1 MTGSRRLYVLAL
13 SCVLAVTALLFVG
26 ARAWATATARRT
38 EARCGR
44 PAAMVVTR
52 PQRPAVNRAWPETTR
67 GPATTGQGPA
77 VAGPESV
84 PRSWRAHTLRV
95 AGCGAWR
102 QVHDRM
108 HPHRPH

>member
-1 MTGSRRLYVLAL
+1 MTGSRRLYALAL
-13 SCVLAVTALLFVG
+13 SCALAATALLFVG

-44 PAAMVVTR
+44 PAALVAAP
-52 PQRPAVNRAWPETTR
+52 PQRPSVNRTEPEKTR
-67 GPATTGQGPA
+67 GPATPGPGPA
-77 VAGPESV
+77 MAGPGPV

-108 HPHRPH
+108 HHHRPH

>member
-1 MTGSRRLYVLAL
+1 MEVLAMVGNRRLYALVL
-13 SCVLAVTALLFVG
+13 SCVLAMTALFFVG
-26 ARAWATATARRT
+26 ARAWATATVHRT

-44 PAAMVVTR
+44 PAA
-52 PQRPAVNRAWPETTR
+52 A
-67 GPATTGQGPA
+67 ATAIRQEQA
-77 VAGPESV
+77 

-108 HPHRPH
+108 QHRHRNSHRGA

>member
-1 MTGSRRLYVLAL
+1 MAGSRRPYVFAF
-13 SCVLAVTALLFVG
+13 SCAVAVTALLFVG
-26 ARAWATATARRT
+26 ARATATATVHRT

-44 PAAMVVTR
+44 PATVTTAA
-52 PQRPAVNRAWPETTR
+52 RPAAAVPRT
-67 GPATTGQGPA
+67 GPA
-77 VAGPESV
+77 

-108 HPHRPH
+108 RQRH